1 MNLKYYNTETASHLV
16 DEFYSVEYSEKVTPL
31 KTTIIPMAFSSIAFF
46 YSGNQY
52 TIQNKNKKELSGLT
66 IFGQFIKS
74 FPLFIDNLGVCCG
87 ISFKPTTL
95 FKLTNIDLSLLT
107 NDHASF
113 ESVERDVSK
122 KLKTIFLN
130 NADDSEKLFKEI
142 SICLNYL
149 PILENKDTIIIDSV
163 INEINKREGLLSV
176 NEILKTVPFGQ
187 KTLETKFK
195 KMVGLTPGKYIQIKR
210 FVNLMRKYE
219 KEQID
224 LKDLIYMYDY
234 YDESHFAKDFKLF
247 TSKSFKNYFQEDYIL
262 VKKALK
268 NNSYDFLQ

>member
-16 DEFYSVEYSEKVTPL
+16 DEFYSIKYSEKVTPL

-52 TIQNKNKKELSGLT
+52 IIQNKNKKDLNGLT

-74 FPLFIDNLGVCCG
+74 FPLYIDNLGLSCG

-95 FKLTNIDLSLLT
+95 FKLTNIDLSQLT
-107 NDHASF
+107 NDHVPL
-113 ESVERDVSK
+113 ESIEQKLSN
-122 KLKTIFLN
+122 KLKTLFLN
-130 NADDSEKLFKEI
+130 HANNYEKLFKEI
-142 SICLNYL
+142 SIFLNSL
-149 PILENKDTIIIDSV
+149 PILENKDTRIIDSV
-163 INEINKREGLLSV
+163 IHEITKREGLLSV

-195 KMVGLTPGKYIQIKR
+195 KIVGITPGKYIQIKR
-210 FVNLMRKYE
+210 FTNLMRKYE
-219 KEQID
+219 KEQIK

-247 TSKSFKNYFQEDYIL
+247 TSKSYKNYFQEDYIL

-268 NNSYDFLQ
+268 NSCYDFLQ

>member
-1 MNLKYYNTETASHLV
+1 M
-16 DEFYSVEYSEKVTPL
+16 
-31 KTTIIPMAFSSIAFF
+31 
-46 YSGNQY
+46 
-52 TIQNKNKKELSGLT
+52 
-66 IFGQFIKS
+66 
-74 FPLFIDNLGVCCG
+74 
-87 ISFKPTTL
+87 
-95 FKLTNIDLSLLT
+95 
-107 NDHASF
+107 
-113 ESVERDVSK
+113 
-122 KLKTIFLN
+122 
-130 NADDSEKLFKEI
+130 
-142 SICLNYL
+142 
-149 PILENKDTIIIDSV
+149 
-163 INEINKREGLLSV
+163 LSV